1 VTVDIERGWF
11 YLADLNPR
19 RGTEP
24 GKTRPVLVV
33 QANALNE
40 AGHPSTIVVP
50 ITTKT
55 VEAPLLRV
63 RIPRGSPGFRA
74 ACDLMIDQVRA
85 IDNRRLYRAD
95 GGGLIKR
102 IAKAEDALLAEV
114 ETCLVVVLGL
124 GETRAGDGRDLRVG
138 GEGS

>member
-1 VTVDIERGWF
+1 MDIERGWF

-33 QANALNE
+33 QAEALNQAE
-40 AGHPSTIVVP
+40 HPSTVVVP
-50 ITTKT
+50 VTTR
-55 VEAPLLRV
+55 VMEAPLLRV
-63 RIPRGSPGFRA
+63 RVPRGSPGFDVD
-74 ACDLMIDQVRA
+74 CDLMIDQVRA

-102 IAKAEDALLAEV
+102 IAKAEDAVLAEA
-114 ETCLVVVLGL
+114 ETCLAIVLGI
-124 GETRAGDGRDLRVG
+124 GETRAGDRRDPLPG
-138 GEGS
+138 GEER